1 MFTLL
6 AMYIGTR
13 FLSLV
18 PLDELLLQSILG
30 KNICRHQRFDYD
42 ERATLSINDP
52 RPIKEQAT
60 QNVLADLMPRFIVDS
75 LIDLVL
81 CNNTRTH
88 TLTYKNPETIMAPL
102 LPCKS
107 FRKPIFLE
115 TKTP

>member
-1 MFTLL
+1 MFMLL
-6 AMYIGTR
+6 VMYIGTR
-13 FLSLV
+13 FLLLV

-30 KNICRHQRFDYD
+30 KNVRRHQPFDYD
-42 ERATLSINDP
+42 EGATISINDP

-60 QNVLADLMPRFIVDS
+60 QNVLAHSMPRFIVDL

-81 CNNTRTH
+81 CDNTRTH
-88 TLTYKNPETIMAPL
+88 TLTYKDPGNLT
-102 LPCKS
+102 CKS